1 VRGANLQV
9 VQDRLRRELDA
20 RNGVVRELARDIS
33 VGADVSLETARRTIY
48 RILNDGDTPK
58 PTTSAMLE
66 RGLDQRAG
74 YFTVEQTP
82 NAGNRRDRQAK
93 LEEEVG
99 QLRLALDTALQA
111 NQELVAR
118 VEALEQASRR
128 AGKRAAG
135 ASPRAPRQR

>member
-1 VRGANLQV
+1 
-9 VQDRLRRELDA
+9 
-20 RNGVVRELARDIS
+20 VRELARDIS